1 MLRAT
6 GEKSGRLIY
15 PYYKLTWKD
24 ARLVWR
30 SNKTTARIG
39 IECLM
44 VAWVFFNWRVGR
56 RPIWLRLALLHW
68 PKCGC
73 SNVQHLKTQICVKRL
88 EIFNERTPPPAPRW
102 HAVLMD
108 PHPTLRQ
115 LVCQGAVGAGCSL
128 GAGGTMLPLTRAQ
141 PGSTS
146 TRRAGQGWC
155 QQPGTATA
163 QRSFSRSSFPGSWHH
178 HRAGR
183 GGTSSRTPQCRE
195 KTAELIGILR
205 ADSQRILTMTG

>member
-1 MLRAT
+1 M
-6 GEKSGRLIY
+6 
-15 PYYKLTWKD
+15 
-24 ARLVWR
+24 
-30 SNKTTARIG
+30 
-39 IECLM
+39 
-44 VAWVFFNWRVGR
+44 
-56 RPIWLRLALLHW
+56 
-68 PKCGC
+68 
-73 SNVQHLKTQICVKRL
+73 QHLKTQICVKRL

-108 PHPTLRQ
+108 THPTLQQ